1 MVKYSLGNGYK
12 QFQKETTKF
21 ETEYVHFMSLSP
33 EIQPN
38 SLPMTP
44 DTRGKFCMVEK
55 MRQNTAD
62 FHIFHVFLFCLQAL
76 CWKTARS
83 SSEFPVCC
91 KLHVELRRG
100 VGRTASLLN
109 EIRHVSKHKRVH
121 GIHPAFVEARAN
133 GQTRHACKQKSCET
147 CDFCLILFTRLRFS
161 QSFLPL

>member
-1 MVKYSLGNGYK
+1 
-12 QFQKETTKF
+12 
-21 ETEYVHFMSLSP
+21 MSLSP

-44 DTRGKFCMVEK
+44 DACGKFCMVEK

-133 GQTRHACKQKSCET
+133 GQTRHACKQVRTLSLYAYSQIHTHTRTPSRESACECGDT
-147 CDFCLILFTRLRFS
+147 GREMQMILSSSR
-161 QSFLPL
+161 